1 MNPNIKKSY
10 YAVIP
15 ATVRYDNNVIPSA
28 KLLYGEITALC
39 NEKGY
44 CWATNDYFSKLYSV
58 SKRTISTWIK
68 SLCDAGYISAQF
80 VLDNSNQKVK
90 IRCLKVEANF
100 SAHLMKTSIPS
111 RKKVPEPHEE
121 NFAENNTI
129 NNISSSQIFGGESPQ
144 TIRTQNQQLNQNF
157 TSCDFDIQGNKIL
170 LKTKISDNGAHNK
183 KIFSSDSDPY
193 LLARFLE
200 KNIAENN
207 PKFPQSESQ
216 RQRWAKDFDLM
227 IRRDKIDAD
236 DIAEVIEWCQKDSF
250 WRSNILS
257 GKKLREKY
265 QQLKMKM
272 NSTF

>member
-1 MNPNIKKSY
+1 MNLDIKKSY

-15 ATVRYDNNVIPSA
+15 ATVRYDNNVVPSA

-68 SLCDAGYISAQF
+68 SLCNAGYISAEL
-80 VLDNSNQKVK
+80 VLDNSSQKVK
-90 IRCLKVEANF
+90 MRCLKVEANF
-100 SAHLMKTSIPS
+100 DAHLMKTSIPS
-111 RKKVPEPHEE
+111 RKKVPDPHEE

-129 NNISSSQIFGGESPQ
+129 NNISSSQIFEQP
-144 TIRTQNQQLNQNF
+144 
-157 TSCDFDIQGNKIL
+157 KIN
-170 LKTKISDNGAHNK
+170 DNGIKNK
-183 KIFSSDSDPY
+183 KNFEVDSDPY
-193 LLARFLE
+193 LLAKFLE
-200 KNIAENN
+200 NNITENN

-236 DIAEVIEWCQKDSF
+236 DIAEVIEWCQRDNF

-265 QQLKMKM
+265 QQLKMRM
-272 NSTF
+272 ESR

>member
-1 MNPNIKKSY
+1 MNLDIKKSY

-15 ATVRYDNNVIPSA
+15 ATVRYDNNVVPSA

-68 SLCDAGYISAQF
+68 SLCNAGYISAEL
-80 VLDNSNQKVK
+80 VLDNSSQKVK
-90 IRCLKVEANF
+90 MRCLKVEANF
-100 SAHLMKTSIPS
+100 DAHLMKTSIPS
-111 RKKVPEPHEE
+111 RKKVPDPHEE

-129 NNISSSQIFGGESPQ
+129 NNISSSQIFEQP
-144 TIRTQNQQLNQNF
+144 
-157 TSCDFDIQGNKIL
+157 KINDSGI
-170 LKTKISDNGAHNK
+170 KNK
-183 KIFSSDSDPY
+183 KNFEADSDPY
-193 LLARFLE
+193 LLAKFLE
-200 KNIAENN
+200 NNITENN

-236 DIAEVIEWCQKDSF
+236 DIAEVIEWCQRDNF

-265 QQLKMKM
+265 QQLKMRM
-272 NSTF
+272 ESR

>member
-1 MNPNIKKSY
+1 MNLDIKKSY

-15 ATVRYDNNVIPSA
+15 ATVRYDNNVVPSA

-68 SLCDAGYISAQF
+68 SLRNAGYISAEL
-80 VLDNSNQKVK
+80 VLDNSSQKVK
-90 IRCLKVEANF
+90 MRCLKVEANF
-100 SAHLMKTSIPS
+100 DAHLMKTSIPS
-111 RKKVPEPHEE
+111 RKKVPDPHEE

-129 NNISSSQIFGGESPQ
+129 NNISSSQIFEQP
-144 TIRTQNQQLNQNF
+144 
-157 TSCDFDIQGNKIL
+157 KIN
-170 LKTKISDNGAHNK
+170 DNGIKNK
-183 KIFSSDSDPY
+183 KIFEADSDPY
-193 LLARFLE
+193 LLAKFLE
-200 KNIAENN
+200 NNITENN

-236 DIAEVIEWCQKDSF
+236 DIAEVIEWCQRDNF

-265 QQLKMKM
+265 QQLKMRM
-272 NSTF
+272 ESR

>member
-1 MNPNIKKSY
+1 MNLDIKKSY

-15 ATVRYDNNVIPSA
+15 ATVRYDNNVVPSA

-68 SLCDAGYISAQF
+68 SLCNAGYISAEF
-80 VLDNSNQKVK
+80 VLDNSSQKVK
-90 IRCLKVEANF
+90 MRCLKVEANF
-100 SAHLMKTSIPS
+100 DAHLMKTSIPS
-111 RKKVPEPHEE
+111 RKKVPAPHEE

-129 NNISSSQIFGGESPQ
+129 NNISSSQIFEQS
-144 TIRTQNQQLNQNF
+144 
-157 TSCDFDIQGNKIL
+157 KIN
-170 LKTKISDNGAHNK
+170 DNGIKNK
-183 KIFSSDSDPY
+183 KIFEADSDPY
-193 LLARFLE
+193 LLAKFLE
-200 KNIAENN
+200 NNITENN
-207 PKFPQSESQ
+207 PKFPKSESQ

-236 DIAEVIEWCQKDSF
+236 DIAEVIEWCQRDNF

-265 QQLKMKM
+265 QQLKMRM
-272 NSTF
+272 ESR

>member
-1 MNPNIKKSY
+1 MNLDIKKSY

-15 ATVRYDNNVIPSA
+15 ATVRYDNNVVPSA

-68 SLCDAGYISAQF
+68 SLCNAGYISAEL
-80 VLDNSNQKVK
+80 VLDNSSQKVK
-90 IRCLKVEANF
+90 MRCLKVEANF
-100 SAHLMKTSIPS
+100 DAHLMKTSIPS
-111 RKKVPEPHEE
+111 RKKVPDPHEE

-129 NNISSSQIFGGESPQ
+129 NNISSSQIFEQP
-144 TIRTQNQQLNQNF
+144 
-157 TSCDFDIQGNKIL
+157 KIN
-170 LKTKISDNGAHNK
+170 DNGIKNK
-183 KIFSSDSDPY
+183 KIFEADSDPY
-193 LLARFLE
+193 LLAKFLE
-200 KNIAENN
+200 NNITENN
-207 PKFPQSESQ
+207 PKFPQNESQ

-236 DIAEVIEWCQKDSF
+236 DIAEVIEWCQRDNF

-265 QQLKMKM
+265 QQLKMRM
-272 NSTF
+272 ESR

>member
-1 MNPNIKKSY
+1 MNLDIKKSY

-15 ATVRYDNNVIPSA
+15 ATVRYDNNVVPSA

-68 SLCDAGYISAQF
+68 SLCNAGYISAEL
-80 VLDNSNQKVK
+80 VLDNSSQKVK
-90 IRCLKVEANF
+90 MRCLKVEANF
-100 SAHLMKTSIPS
+100 DAHLMKTSIPS
-111 RKKVPEPHEE
+111 RKKVPAPHEE

-129 NNISSSQIFGGESPQ
+129 NNISSSQIFEQP
-144 TIRTQNQQLNQNF
+144 
-157 TSCDFDIQGNKIL
+157 KIN
-170 LKTKISDNGAHNK
+170 DNGIKNK
-183 KIFSSDSDPY
+183 KIFEADSDPY
-193 LLARFLE
+193 LLAKFLE
-200 KNIAENN
+200 NNITENN
-207 PKFPQSESQ
+207 PKFPKSESQ

-236 DIAEVIEWCQKDSF
+236 DIAEVIEWCQRDNF

-265 QQLKMKM
+265 QQLRMKIE
-272 NSTF
+272 SR